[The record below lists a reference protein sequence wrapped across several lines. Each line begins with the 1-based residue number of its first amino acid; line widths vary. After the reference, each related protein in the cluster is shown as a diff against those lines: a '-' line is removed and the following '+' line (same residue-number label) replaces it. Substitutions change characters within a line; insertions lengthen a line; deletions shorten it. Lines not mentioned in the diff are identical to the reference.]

1 MYPVLLRLGM
11 CLTLLDA
18 AAWASSAAAPDH
30 PSDALIVAD
39 FEARVLQYLAL
50 HRDAAQSV
58 PPLRVTNDPEE
69 LCAARDALRTSI
81 RRMRADARR
90 GDVFTPGMEA
100 LLRRTIRAYLERHDV
115 KDVLAAILEE
125 NPPHVSLE
133 PRINAPYP
141 EEASLAPMPADLL
154 RNLPRLPEELQFRF
168 MNRDLVLWDAQV
180 NLVVDFIP
188 KVL

>member
-1 MYPVLLRLGM
+1 MYPALLCLGM
-11 CLTLLDA
+11 CLALMDV
-18 AAWASSAAAPDH
+18 AAWASSTAAPDH

-39 FEARVLQYLAL
+39 FEARVLQYMAL
-50 HRDAAQSV
+50 RRDAAQSV
-58 PPLRVTNDPEE
+58 PRLRVTDDPDE

-90 GDVFTPGMEA
+90 GDIFTPGMEA
-100 LLRRTIRAYLERHDV
+100 LLRRTIRAYLERHNV
-115 KDVLAAILEE
+115 NDVLAAILEE
-125 NPPHVSLE
+125 NPPHVSLK

-141 EEASLAPMPADLL
+141 EETSLAPMPGDLL
-154 RNLPRLPEELQFRF
+154 PSLPRLPEELQFRF
-168 MNRDLVLWDAQV
+168 MNRDLVLWDAYA